1 MSQLKY
7 NMISLR
13 FHLFCEIMKSIIT
26 INLYLVYNEIKQQ
39 NEVHDMAFLNSWW
52 VYLIIGIIFFYV
64 LLQSVIFLI
73 KSRKRALTL
82 GFTKEQINKT
92 ISSSM
97 VFSIAPS
104 FAILIGLIALSKV
117 FGPMIAG
124 MRLGTLGAVTYEL
137 PAAINVISGVFNMN
151 IGDTLTPEIVIT
163 ALWVMTLG
171 CIPPLLIIPFFFKKY
186 SQKIHSVKEKDNS
199 WNQIMMDALFL
210 GMISAF
216 VGYILAPKSV
226 DGETYFSILG
236 VIVFLTSA
244 ILIIVFGLLI
254 KKGKADWLK
263 NYALPLSMVGA
274 MAMAIL
280 IASMG
285 VR

>member
-1 MSQLKY
+1 
-7 NMISLR
+7 
-13 FHLFCEIMKSIIT
+13 
-26 INLYLVYNEIKQQ
+26 
-39 NEVHDMAFLNSWW
+39 MAFLNSWW
-52 VYLIIGIIFFYV
+52 VYLIIGVIFFYV

-73 KSRKRALTL
+73 KSRKKALSM

-92 ISSSM
+92 ITSSV

-137 PAAINVISGVFNMN
+137 PAAINVIKGVFNLN

-171 CIPPLLIIPFFFKKY
+171 CIPPLLIIPFFFRKY
-186 SQKIHSVKEKDNS
+186 SKRINAIKDKDNS

-210 GMISAF
+210 GMITAF
-216 VGYILAPKSV
+216 VGFILAPKTV
-226 DGETYFSILG
+226 DGETYFSFLG
-236 VIVFLTSA
+236 VVVFLSSA
-244 ILIIVFGLLI
+244 TLIIVFGILM
-254 KKGKADWLK
+254 KKFKWDWLK

-274 MAMAIL
+274 MAIAIL
-280 IASMG
+280 FASMG